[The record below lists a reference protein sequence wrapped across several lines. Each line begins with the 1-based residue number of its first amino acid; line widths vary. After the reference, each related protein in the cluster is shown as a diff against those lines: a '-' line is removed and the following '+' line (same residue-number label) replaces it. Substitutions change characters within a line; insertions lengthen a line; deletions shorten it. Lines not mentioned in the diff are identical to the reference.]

1 MSAAHPSLFDGNR
14 LLTALQDGDR
24 ALLAPHLERTTF
36 ARGDVV
42 FAAGAEVGAITFPCG
57 PTVVTLLITMH
68 DGRSA
73 ETATIGR
80 EGAVGGVVSD
90 GRIPASTSA
99 VVQIGGSALRLDA
112 MVLQE
117 AKRRSH
123 SLRALFTRY
132 SDCLL
137 AQVLQSG
144 ACNALHPI
152 EARCL
157 RWLLTLQDR
166 IDGDVLPVTHEQLA
180 AMLGVQ
186 RTYLTRILSTLQAQG
201 LLRVGR
207 GRITVL
213 DRAGMEGAACECH
226 AAVRRHYDT
235 VLGGIRA
242 IGGTLTVEAAPGLGG
257 SGAGRNAAR

>member
-1 MSAAHPSLFDGNR
+1 MSAAPSSLFDDNR
-14 LLTALQDGDR
+14 LLKALRDSDR
-24 ALLAPHLERTTF
+24 ALLAPHLERI
-36 ARGDVV
+36 AYAKGDVI
-42 FAAGAEVGAITFPCG
+42 FAAGTEVGAITFPCRQ
-57 PTVVTLLITMH
+57 TVVTLLIAMH

-73 ETATIGR
+73 ETATIGC

-90 GRIPASTSA
+90 GRVPASTSA
-99 VVQIGGSALRLDA
+99 VVQIAGSALRLDA
-112 MVLQE
+112 ACLQQ
-117 AKRRSH
+117 AKRRSP
-123 SLRALFTRY
+123 SLRSLFTRY

-137 AQVLQSG
+137 AQVLQSV

-166 IDGDVLPVTHEQLA
+166 IDDAVLPVTHEQLA

-201 LLRVGR
+201 LLLAGR

-213 DRAGMEGAACECH
+213 DRAAMEEAACECH
-226 AAVRRHYDT
+226 GAVRRHYET
-235 VLGGIRA
+235 VLGAVHAVNGP
-242 IGGTLTVEAAPGLGG
+242 LEAAPDLAE